1 MKIENEFVP
10 YEQALALKELGFDKE
25 CFAYF
30 FYNGA
35 YSKWVLN
42 VDNKE
47 YEYSNTIKAPTF
59 SQAFRFFR
67 ERHKLYYDIKMIG
80 SWDKP
85 QYSYLVSGR
94 TMNNPAHMWWYE
106 NKDSHEEAELACL
119 IKLIEIVKNK

>member
-1 MKIENEFVP
+1 MKEFIP
-10 YEQALALKELGFDKE
+10 DEQALALKELGFDKE

-67 ERHKLYYDIKMIG
+67 EKYGYLPNIHNFNGNFKATLSGNCNWLG
-80 SWDKP
+80 SWTKT
-85 QYSYLVSGR
+85 Y
-94 TMNNPAHMWWYE
+94 
-106 NKDSHEEAELACL
+106 EEAELACL
-119 IKLIEIVKNK
+119 KKLIEIVKNK